1 MNRHYSV
8 YLLSQKWTFAIDLRV
23 CLWPF
28 SLSILV
34 IIIMETSSNW
44 GMELEQRKSC
54 DVLCAS
60 QFELQCDLTSADEEL
75 SKISSPGGVGCRDHR
90 QGIGHWLVLPWGRTE
105 RAPQEACGNHFVA
118 QTNSDM
124 NFTS

>member
-8 YLLSQKWTFAIDLRV
+8 YLLSQMWTFAIDLRV

-44 GMELEQRKSC
+44 
-54 DVLCAS
+54 
-60 QFELQCDLTSADEEL
+60 
-75 SKISSPGGVGCRDHR
+75 
-90 QGIGHWLVLPWGRTE
+90 
-105 RAPQEACGNHFVA
+105 
-118 QTNSDM
+118 
-124 NFTS
+124 